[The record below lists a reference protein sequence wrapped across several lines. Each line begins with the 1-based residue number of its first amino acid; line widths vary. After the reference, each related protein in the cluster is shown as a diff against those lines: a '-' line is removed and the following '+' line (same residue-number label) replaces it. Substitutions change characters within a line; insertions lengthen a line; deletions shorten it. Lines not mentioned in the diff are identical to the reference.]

1 MNFLNYLEDAITL
14 FAIVNPI
21 GNLPIFIQLTSGMKH
36 EKRDRTINI
45 AVLIAFLLL
54 VIFSMSGDFFMA
66 RVFKITLNEIKFIG
80 GIVLMVLAVKNLG
93 FDIGGSKVEKGDD
106 GGIAAFPLAFP
117 ILVAAVSLVTGL
129 MIVKERGYL
138 NAFIVFLGVFVAVW
152 LVLWYGTKIISL
164 FGNKSRYGLN
174 IFSKIMY
181 ILLAAK
187 AVKVIMSVV
196 ATYIKS

>member
-1 MNFLNYLEDAITL
+1 MNFLNYLEDAISL

-93 FDIGGSKVEKGDD
+93 FDIGGR
-106 GGIAAFPLAFP
+106 
-117 ILVAAVSLVTGL
+117 
-129 MIVKERGYL
+129 RGHC
-138 NAFIVFLGVFVAVW
+138 
-152 LVLWYGTKIISL
+152 S
-164 FGNKSRYGLN
+164 
-174 IFSKIMY
+174 FS
-181 ILLAAK
+181 
-187 AVKVIMSVV
+187 SGFSDTCCGSFTCNR
-196 ATYIKS
+196 TYDS